1 MKKVRE
7 ECGIFGIFSLEC
19 KDVSSPVYFGLHAL
33 QHRGQEGCGIVV
45 ADDGVL
51 RSYKDLGLVNEVFT
65 QPILA
70 SLGQGNM
77 AIGHVRYGKS
87 DSNDR
92 NNCQPMVVN
101 HIKGRIAIA
110 LNGCLTNA
118 FELRKSLEMEGCI
131 FHTSSDTEVISYI
144 ITKERLKTG
153 TIEEAVKN
161 AVAKLKGAFTLLIM
175 SPTKMIAVRD
185 GNGIRPL
192 CYGKTKSGDY
202 VIASETCA
210 LDVVNAKLVRDIMPG
225 EIMVFSK
232 EKIFSITEYCNQK
245 KPALCIFEYVYF
257 ARPDSVIEGCS
268 VHEARLRA
276 GMFLAR
282 EHAVEADV
290 VIGVPDSGID
300 GAIGYANESGIPYG
314 IGFIKNRYIGRTF
327 IAPEQKTREKA
338 VKMKLNAVRRTVEG
352 KRVVLIDDSIVRGTT
367 CAVIVNLLRKAG
379 AKEVHMR
386 LTSPPFIGAC
396 YYGTDID
403 NPNKLIANNHS
414 VEEIAKIIGVDS
426 LGYLSLENL
435 VKTPNAPDDRTYC
448 HACFDLKYPT
458 EVPEQTFVDKFDS
471 KISEKGD
478 KE

>member
-7 ECGIFGIFSLEC
+7 ECGIFGIFSLET
-19 KDVSSPVYFGLHAL
+19 KDVSSPVYYGLHAL

-65 QPILA
+65 QPVLNT
-70 SLGQGNM
+70 LGQGNM

-101 HIKGRIAIA
+101 HIKGRMAIA

-118 FELRKSLEMEGCI
+118 YELRKSLEMEGCI

-144 ITKERLKTG
+144 ITKERLSVG

-210 LDVVNAKLVRDIMPG
+210 LDVVNAKLVRDIIPG

-232 EKIFSITEYCNQK
+232 EKTFSILDYCEKK

-314 IGFIKNRYIGRTF
+314 VGFIKNRYIGRTF

-338 VKMKLNAVRRTVEG
+338 VKMKLNVVKGTVEG

-448 HACFDLKYPT
+448 QACFDLKYPT
-458 EVPEQTFVDKFDS
+458 EVPEQTFVDKFDN
-471 KISEKGD
+471 KISEKG
-478 KE
+478 EQ

>member
-1 MKKVRE
+1 MQKIRE
-7 ECGIFGIFSLEC
+7 ECGIFGIFSLES
-19 KDVSSPVYFGLHAL
+19 KDVVSPVYYGLHAL

-45 ADDGVL
+45 AEDGVL
-51 RSYKDLGLVNEVFT
+51 KGYKDVGLVNEVFT

-70 SLGQGNM
+70 RLGQGNM

-92 NNCQPMVVN
+92 ANCQPMVVN
-101 HIKGRIAIA
+101 HIKGRMAIA
-110 LNGCLTNA
+110 LNGCLTNSY
-118 FELRKSLEMEGCI
+118 ELRQKLELEGAI
-131 FHTSSDTEVISYI
+131 FHTSSDTELLSYM
-144 ITKERLKTG
+144 ITKERLVVG

-161 AVAKLKGAFTLLIM
+161 AVAKLKGAFTLLVM
-175 SPTKMIAVRD
+175 SPKKMIAVRD

-192 CYGKTKSGDY
+192 CYGKVKNGDY

-210 LDVVNAKLVRDIMPG
+210 LDVVGAKFVRDIIPG
-225 EIMVFSK
+225 EIMVFSQD
-232 EKIFSITEYCNQK
+232 KIFSITDYCNKK
-245 KPALCIFEYVYF
+245 KPALCVFEYVYF
-257 ARPDSVIEGCS
+257 ARPDSIIDGCS

-276 GMFLAR
+276 GKFLAQQ
-282 EHAVEADV
+282 HPVEADV

-300 GAIGYANESGIPYG
+300 GAIGYSEESGIPYG
-314 IGFIKNRYIGRTF
+314 LGFLKNKYIGRTF

-338 VKMKLNAVRRTVEG
+338 VKMKLNVIRHTVEG

-414 VEEIAKIIGVDS
+414 VEEIRNIIGVDS
-426 LGYLSLENL
+426 LGYLSIENL
-435 VKTPNAPDDRTYC
+435 LKTPGAKDDRTYC
-448 HACFDLKYPT
+448 TACFDLNYPT
-458 EVPEQTFVDKFDS
+458 EVPTQTFVDKFDNKLS
-471 KISEKGD
+471 DKGD
-478 KE
+478 KK